1 MTSVSPNAES
11 QLLSEN
17 EYEVV
22 RLLMDM
28 PFDSSLVGFAFL
40 CEEIQEVVNSN
51 SFQVNLS
58 KNIYS
63 VIAQRHNISISQVDK
78 SIRNL
83 LYNASNYATNINEI
97 LFPTMI
103 IKNAFVS
110 TKTKSFIT
118 AVADFIKVS
127 RRKLEYQRA
136 LKFAKI

>member
-40 CEEIQEVVNSN
+40 CEAIQEVVNSN

>member
-1 MTSVSPNAES
+1 MVNSDVDSQFVDES
-11 QLLSEN
+11 K
-17 EYEVV
+17 YEVV

-28 PFDSSLVGFAFL
+28 PFDSSLVGFTFL
-40 CEEIQEVVNSN
+40 CEAIQEVVNSN

-63 VIAQRHNISISQVDK
+63 VIATRHNVSISQVDK
-78 SIRNL
+78 SIRSL
-83 LYNASNYATNINEI
+83 LYNASNYATTIDEI

-127 RRKLEYQRA
+127 KRKLEYQRT
-136 LKFAKI
+136 LKFANI